1 MISNDIL
8 DALIPLPT
16 MDGLMEEVKADLTA
30 DGFPLTNYKPG
41 GVFYTLLRIAL
52 QPKIDLIRLARTML
66 GNMFVSHAQGSWLEL
81 KGGDF
86 ALKRK
91 EATKA
96 TGVITL
102 SRTVNYPAVRIAKG
116 HVFKT
121 GLDASGTELRYL
133 ATAPVVLQ
141 NGQTSCTV
149 PVEAE
154 LPGSVYNVPAATITY
169 SLTHIE
175 SITTITNAEGWLTS
189 EGSDQEE
196 LEAYR
201 SRLLNIWADKAVIP
215 VRQTYQNACE
225 AVPGVLFARVVDTQ
239 PRGQGTIDVI
249 ITSTAGAATEALLA
263 QVTAAIAAI
272 KGPYDNFQVTSSTT
286 VPQDVTVVLKLPAN
300 LSDEGIIDKAK
311 AIIAKAIQVGKGR
324 NLNELYVND
333 LVYMLRSGIPTLRN
347 VTVTTPAADVV
358 LDADKVITLGTT
370 TVTIERV

>member
-1 MISNDIL
+1 MIDNDIL

-16 MDGLMEEVKADLTA
+16 ADGLMEEVKADLTA

-52 QPKIDLIRLARTML
+52 QPKIDLIRLARAML
-66 GNMFVSHAQGSWLEL
+66 NNMFVSHASGGWLEL
-81 KGGDF
+81 KGGDY

-91 EATKA
+91 EAIKA
-96 TGVITL
+96 SGVITL
-102 SRTVNYPAVRIAKG
+102 TRTVSYPAVRIAKG

-121 GLDASGTELRYL
+121 GIDASGAELRYI
-133 ATAPVVLQ
+133 ATAPVILQ

-154 LPGSVYNVPAATITY
+154 LPGSIYNVPEGTITY

-175 SITTITNAEGWLTS
+175 TVTGITNAEGWLTL
-189 EGSDQEE
+189 EGADQED

-201 SRLLNIWADKAVIP
+201 SRLLGVWADKAIVPI
-215 VRQTYQNACE
+215 RQTYQNACE
-225 AVPGVLFARVVDTQ
+225 AVPGVLIARIVDTQ

-272 KGPYDNFQVTSSTT
+272 KGPYDNVQVTSSVT
-286 VPQDVTVVLKLPAN
+286 VSQDVTVVLKLPAN

-311 AIIAKAIQVGKGR
+311 A
-324 NLNELYVND
+324 
-333 LVYMLRSGIPTLRN
+333 M
-347 VTVTTPAADVV
+347 
-358 LDADKVITLGTT
+358 
-370 TVTIERV
+370 